1 MKKDMILE
9 TNNLVNSFDDLKENK
24 EVCKSALKHTILVNE
39 VNNVIKTKIIESRD
53 VKSIGLND
61 KQFKAI
67 INLYMQITEEVM
79 TLKQINYLKTITR
92 KQASEVIAILNS
104 YKRNININ
112 SEGVTMLKQRKENL
126 LLQVES
132 YKKDLRNI
140 LSKEVKNLKTEEK
153 LIEVYTKYFNEIA
166 KDVLKYE
173 KTDKEY
179 AEDLMC
185 YAENKLD
192 LIKSVKDYDLEKYI
206 VISLGLVTGDT
217 VAKDGIFTL
226 NY

>member
-1 MKKDMILE
+1 MLKDMIVEMNSLV
-9 TNNLVNSFDDLKENK
+9 NNLSDLKEDK
-24 EVCKSALKHTILVNE
+24 EVCKSTLKHTILVNE
-39 VNNVIKTKIIESRD
+39 VNNVIKTKLLENKDI
-53 VKSIGLND
+53 KAIGLND

-67 INLYMQITEEVM
+67 INLYMTITEEVM
-79 TLKQINYLKTITR
+79 TLKQINYLKTITK
-92 KQASEVIAILNS
+92 KQASEVITILNN

-112 SEGVTMLKQRKENL
+112 SGDITILKQRKENL
-126 LLQVES
+126 LSRVES

-166 KDVLKYE
+166 KEVNDYN

-179 AEDLMC
+179 AKDLIE
-185 YAENKLD
+185 YAENKFE
-192 LIKSVKDYDLEKYI
+192 LIKSVEDYDLEKYI

>member
-1 MKKDMILE
+1 MKKDMIIEMNSLV
-9 TNNLVNSFDDLKENK
+9 NNLSDLKENK
-24 EVCKSALKHTILVNE
+24 EVCKSDLKHDILVNK
-39 VNNVIKTKIIESRD
+39 VNNVIKTKLIETKN
-53 VKSIGLND
+53 VKAIGLND

-67 INLYMQITEEVM
+67 INLYMTITEEVM

-92 KQASEVIAILNS
+92 KQASEVITILNN

-173 KTDKEY
+173 KTEKEY

-206 VISLGLVTGDT
+206 VISLGLETGDT
-217 VAKDGIFTL
+217 IAKDGSFTFI
-226 NY
+226 Y

>member
-1 MKKDMILE
+1 MKKDMIVE
-9 TNNLVNSFDDLKENK
+9 MNNLVNNLSDLKEDK
-24 EVCKSALKHTILVNE
+24 EVCKSALKHTILVNK
-39 VNNVIKTKIIESRD
+39 VNNIIKTKLLENKDI
-53 VKSIGLND
+53 KAIGLND

-67 INLYMQITEEVM
+67 INLYMTITEEVM

-92 KQASEVIAILNS
+92 KQASEVITILNG

-112 SEGVTMLKQRKENL
+112 SGDVTMLKQRKENL
-126 LLQVES
+126 LSRVES

-153 LIEVYTKYFNEIA
+153 LIEVYVKYFNQITKEVN
-166 KDVLKYE
+166 DYN

-192 LIKSVKDYDLEKYI
+192 LIKSVEDYDLEKYI